1 MQQLF
6 KRGKNKQNK
15 LEKANSQTSAVL
27 GRTGGAAS
35 VSTVGRSGVSAELHG
50 PTGWLKGVLSVSV
63 LLLARTCYDGLLK

>member
-27 GRTGGAAS
+27 DTGGAAS